1 MPSAQ
6 PEGDPAPTGGQLPAR
21 ALAELG
27 RRPFGV
33 YVHVPFCRVRCGY
46 CDFNTYVPAHL
57 PDDSASR
64 LVAGPSGATDGAVPA
79 VAGPAGPLD
88 AAGPTGYVDTA
99 LSELD
104 LAVRVLG
111 PTAPTVD
118 TVFVGGG
125 TPTLLP
131 ARDLAR
137 LLHGIRARWGLAED
151 AEVTT
156 EANPDT
162 VSPAGM
168 RELAEAGFTRVS
180 LGMQSAV
187 PRVLAALDRTH
198 DPAGVAAAVAAVRD
212 AGMQVSLDLIYGAP
226 GETDTDWDTSL
237 AAALELRP
245 DHLSAYALVIEPG
258 TRLAAQVRAGLVRP
272 PEDDVLADRYE
283 RADAALGAA
292 GFAWYEVS
300 NWARADRPDTRCR
313 HNLGY
318 WSSDDWWGVG
328 PGAHTHIGGVRWWNV
343 RHPTAYAQALA
354 GGRSPAAARE
364 VLTAEQRYH
373 EQVLLRVRLAQGLPI
388 GKLRPQGAR
397 EVAALVADGLVD
409 GRAAVLERSVRLTR
423 RGRLL
428 ADHVVR
434 RLLA

>member
-1 MPSAQ
+1 
-6 PEGDPAPTGGQLPAR
+6 
-21 ALAELG
+21 
-27 RRPFGV
+27 
-33 YVHVPFCRVRCGY
+33 
-46 CDFNTYVPAHL
+46 
-57 PDDSASR
+57 
-64 LVAGPSGATDGAVPA
+64 
-79 VAGPAGPLD
+79 
-88 AAGPTGYVDTA
+88 
-99 LSELD
+99 
-104 LAVRVLG
+104 
-111 PTAPTVD
+111 
-118 TVFVGGG
+118 
-125 TPTLLP
+125 
-131 ARDLAR
+131 
-137 LLHGIRARWGLAED
+137 
-151 AEVTT
+151 
-156 EANPDT
+156 
-162 VSPAGM
+162 
-168 RELAEAGFTRVS
+168 
-180 LGMQSAV
+180 
-187 PRVLAALDRTH
+187 
-198 DPAGVAAAVAAVRD
+198 
-212 AGMQVSLDLIYGAP
+212 MQVSLDLIYGAP

-354 GGRSPAAARE
+354 DGRSPAAARE